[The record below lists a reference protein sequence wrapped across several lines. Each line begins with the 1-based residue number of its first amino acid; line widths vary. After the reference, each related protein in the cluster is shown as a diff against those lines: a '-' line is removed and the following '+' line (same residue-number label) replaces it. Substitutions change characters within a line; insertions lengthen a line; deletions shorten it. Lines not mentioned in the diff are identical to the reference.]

1 MKAGEYMYWRNLCGG
16 ENDGRQRGRTLRLE
30 RVQSAAAPC
39 SCKHVATQRITRN
52 QRSLPRQHQPL
63 RCQLRIDPYGT
74 QHTRDAFASDGRV
87 RLWRQRRRRPF
98 ALFVGRVDS
107 SGVRAAHTQSHMSS
121 AAACRAARGR
131 KGRGSVTHMLRR
143 RARLPGGDDSA
154 TVGRREGEEGLL
166 LLNRSGVV

>member
-39 SCKHVATQRITRN
+39 GCKHAATQRITRS
-52 QRSLPRQHQPL
+52 QRGLPRQHQPL
-63 RCQLRIDPYGT
+63 RCQLRIDPYTTGST
-74 QHTRDAFASDGRV
+74 QRTRDALASDGRV
-87 RLWRQRRRRPF
+87 RPWRQRR
-98 ALFVGRVDS
+98 LFFVRLVDS
-107 SGVRAAHTQSHMSS
+107 GGVRAAHTGSHMSS
-121 AAACRAARGR
+121 AAACRAARGI

-154 TVGRREGEEGLL
+154 TVGRREGDEGLL
-166 LLNRSGVV
+166 LLNRSGVG